1 MKRLQGMSWP
11 VLGAILMLSG
21 LCAAHVPTDV
31 IYPITGL
38 TDADIAAIT
47 FDGDRSDWDAI
58 LGDPVWDGT
67 DFFADPTVGD
77 GAPYDPVDL
86 DFAIW
91 MGWHQQSGKLYVAV
105 ERVDDVYINEY
116 AGGDLG
122 DLWRHDSIEFQIDGD
137 HSGGDY
143 SELGDPNWD
152 ADEQMLNDNRTAQH
166 YLAIADAPDGN
177 HIGYQGAGGGWVN
190 APPYTDGAGASTGSN
205 PTSSVIEFYL
215 TPFDDLI
222 WNDSNASVQSDLA
235 PDRIIGFNFVLPD
248 FDTGPGDYH
257 AFHTLTGQ
265 AQTWRYADRFTD
277 GRLLAAVDPNPV
289 IESIELYREVVFPD
303 EPVVI
308 HAKVLPSSADGSADI
323 SLVQADIRL
332 GGDATV
338 LESIP
343 LLDDGVPPD
352 AEAGDDLYSG
362 QWAGTAQ
369 LGHYQI
375 DLTAEDDDAQQRV
388 MDDAFGFQIAHT
400 ILSFP
405 KYMLVSPE
413 DLAFVSVPVLIED
426 DGTTGYLSDLDF
438 LSTQL
443 EVHIIEN
450 GLEPIDP
457 VARTVGTVQ
466 DNLGD
471 LIDSWTFWNA
481 QEEHWSANAA
491 LASAFPISFPGTNFR
506 THPAGP
512 EVQDIFAYVDLE
524 IAALGADRLDFNV
537 ARVLFGENDQGIANV
552 CCGSLHIGRG
562 DIDDSRTIDGFDAAL
577 ILMHVVRK
585 ANLDDLGDALNDQVE
600 IDYDFTFPAAA
611 GHFAD
616 VSGEKGLTAFD
627 AALILRRE
635 VGLID
640 YFPDEENAYRL
651 WDPPIDWWKP
661 PTESPPPATKP
672 VATARPMHKT
682 ISLAPVENREDGLI
696 AVPVTIDDMEGVLA
710 GSFALR
716 FDPTRL
722 RPVGVESSALT
733 ENFLFADHVRDNTA
747 RVGFAG
753 IEPGSGR
760 GALAELLFQPL
771 TSGVEHSG
779 GLELV
784 EAQLNESD
792 IDVRI
797 AVSSTFSQA
806 ALPQIAVLYPN
817 YPNPFNPS
825 TTVRYFLA
833 GEENV
838 RLNVYDLTGQR
849 IRQLQHGRRHAGHH
863 LLEWDGMD
871 DSGTAVASGVYLL
884 RLETE
889 RSLQTRKMS
898 MIK

>member
-1 MKRLQGMSWP
+1 MKRLLKMSWP
-11 VLGAILMLSG
+11 TLGAILMLSG
-21 LCAAHVPTDV
+21 LCSAHVPTDV

-38 TDADIAAIT
+38 LDADVAAIT
-47 FDGDRSDWDAI
+47 FDGDLAEWVDI
-58 LGDPVWDGT
+58 LGDPVLTGT
-67 DFFADPTVGD
+67 DFFSDPGVGD
-77 GAPYDPVDL
+77 GAPYDPDDL
-86 DFAIW
+86 SFNFRI
-91 MGWHQQSGKLYVAV
+91 GWHQQSGKLYIAV
-105 ERVDDVYINEY
+105 QRIDDVYINEY

-122 DLWRHDSIEFQIDGD
+122 NLWRYDSIEFMIDGD

-143 SELGDPNWD
+143 SEAADPNWD
-152 ADEQMLNDNRTAQH
+152 ADEQMLNDNRTAQQ
-166 YLAIADAPDGN
+166 YQAIADAPDGN

-190 APPYTDGAGASTGSN
+190 APPYTDGAGASDAST

-215 TPFDDLI
+215 TPFDDLL
-222 WNDSNASVQSDLA
+222 WNDPDASVPSDLA
-235 PDRIIGFNFVLPD
+235 PDKIIGFNIAVPD
-248 FDTGPGDYH
+248 FDTGPGAYH

-265 AQTWRYADRFTD
+265 AQTWRYADRFVD
-277 GRLLAAVDPNPV
+277 GRLLAAVDPTPQ
-289 IESIELYREVVFPD
+289 IESIELYRVAIFPD
-303 EPVVI
+303 EPLII
-308 HAKVLPSSADGSADI
+308 HAKVLPSNAAI
-323 SLVQADIRL
+323 SLVQGDIHQD
-332 GGDATV
+332 GDATV
-338 LESIP
+338 LASIS
-343 LLDDGVPPD
+343 LLDDGVLPD
-352 AEAGDDLYSG
+352 AEAGDNLYSG
-362 QWAGTAQ
+362 QWTGTTQ
-369 LGHYQI
+369 LGHYKV
-375 DLTAEDDDAQQRV
+375 DLTAEDEDDLQTVAA
-388 MDDAFGFQIAHT
+388 DAVGFQVAHT

-405 KYMLVSPE
+405 KDMLVSPE

-426 DGTTGYLSDLDF
+426 HGVTGYLSDLDF
-438 LSTQL
+438 ISSQL

-466 DNLGD
+466 DGLGD
-471 LIDSWTFWNA
+471 IEDAWTFWNA
-481 QEEHWSANAA
+481 QDEHWSINAA
-491 LASAFPISFPGTNFR
+491 LASANSLSFPGTNLR
-506 THPAGP
+506 SHPAGP

-524 IAALGADRLDFNV
+524 IVAPGTDRLDFNI
-537 ARVLFGENDQGIANV
+537 ARVLFGENDQGIAHIGG
-552 CCGSLHIGRG
+552 GSLHVGRG
-562 DIDDSRTIDGFDAAL
+562 DIDDSRTIDSFDAAL

-585 ANLDDLGDALNDQVE
+585 ANLDDLEDAINDQVE
-600 IDYDFTFPAAA
+600 TDYDFIFPAAA
-611 GHFAD
+611 GHMAD

-651 WDPPIDWWKP
+651 WDPPAGWWKP
-661 PTESPPPATKP
+661 PPTKP

-682 ISLAPVENREDGLI
+682 IALGPVEKREDGLI
-696 AVPVTIDDMEGVLA
+696 AVPVTIDNMEGVLA

-716 FDPTRL
+716 FDSAHL
-722 RPVGVESSALT
+722 RPVGVEPSALT

-753 IEPGSGR
+753 VEPASGR
-760 GALAELLFQPL
+760 GALAELLFQPR
-771 TSGVEHSG
+771 TSDIELIG

-797 AVSSTFSQA
+797 IPSPSYSKA
-806 ALPQIAVLYPN
+806 ALPQTAALYPN

-825 TTVRYFLA
+825 TSVRYFLP
-833 GEENV
+833 GEEKV
-838 RLNVYDLTGQR
+838 QLSVYDLTGQR
-849 IRQLQHGRRHAGHH
+849 IRQLQDGRQHAGHH
-863 LLEWDGMD
+863 LLEWDGLD